1 MVGQNTDTDLNRE
14 KNMSGGKTERQ
25 KKVLDLVIEV
35 NANFEDMSLS
45 RTRVGGDCLAEPE
58 RRSRPEDNRGAY
70 YEKVK
75 TGRTKK
81 RKETKILIDDEDIIT
96 LCDRSTKAVVS

>member
-1 MVGQNTDTDLNRE
+1 MQNTDLNTDLNRK

-35 NANFEDMSLS
+35 NVNSEDMSLS
-45 RTRVGGDCLAEPE
+45 PTRAGEPGK
-58 RRSRPEDNRGAY
+58 RSRPEDNRGVF
-70 YEKVK
+70 YEKVE
-75 TGRTKK
+75 TARTKK